1 MYLSLKSD
9 AKLLNLHGPRTLL
22 SNLYCNTALVLQLE
36 HWFDEFICEV
46 SLAWLDQFE
55 YSPLIQLLL
64 CIVNDA
70 RKMIVTPMY

>member
-22 SNLYCNTALVLQLE
+22 SNLYSNTALVLQLE

-46 SLAWLDQFE
+46 SLAWLDN
-55 YSPLIQLLL
+55 L
-64 CIVNDA
+64 N
-70 RKMIVTPMY
+70 TPR